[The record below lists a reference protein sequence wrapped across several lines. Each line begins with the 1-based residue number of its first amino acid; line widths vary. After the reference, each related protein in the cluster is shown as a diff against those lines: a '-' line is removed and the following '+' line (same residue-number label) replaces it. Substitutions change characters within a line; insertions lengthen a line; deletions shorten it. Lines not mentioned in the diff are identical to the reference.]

1 MRKLLFFLCLPFLG
15 GSEPFLG
22 VDFFFYSF
30 LPLKGGVV
38 LAKKSVYVVREPL
51 VHPKLGDLNEW
62 YYTALECLEAAQ
74 ASGKLSEAEFSSRK
88 SELNGSYEGSFR
100 GLAKTGCVFID
111 ARRKKFLEHKKQH
124 LDITPKQVESA
135 NSTVQMFDDLPS
147 VQNAGVSTDN
157 QNPGLSITQEQIDF
171 LGQFKEIG
179 GLSFYHYLFPD
190 NESLGEQHFD
200 YSHPN
205 AIYAAETFVD
215 GESRWQSIVMYRDRF
230 DDDYKNNII
239 RGRDKTVCGGLLY
252 FGKKRES
259 KYAQKI
265 RALIFDL
272 DDVGKKELS
281 NLFEQFDQDSLPRP
295 TFIAS
300 SGTGVHLYY
309 VFTDSINL
317 FPNTRLQLNAL
328 KHDLTDRLWQYRVTS
343 NDPEV
348 QYQSISQG
356 FRMVGSINA
365 KYGSRVRVFLTGK
378 EVDIDYLNRFVT
390 DERSRVDLSTPF
402 KESKMTRQQAE
413 KKYPEWF
420 DRVVLKGESKPRK
433 WDIAGKVNGENPYAM
448 YEWWVKKADQV
459 RAGHRYYFLFAMAIY
474 ACKVDYPREW
484 LIKDM
489 WEVFEDLK
497 QIKHNNPLVN
507 SDIAAALEGYD
518 QEYYHYTANMISRLT
533 GIRIEK
539 NKRNYLSQSEHLKG
553 MRKKKAELKEQGKL
567 KNPEGRPKGEAGST
581 HEQKIK
587 DYIEKNPDASIAK
600 IARELGISRPTV
612 YKIVGSERGEEKK
625 EKVKQYIRE
634 HLELTAKQ
642 VSQATGVSVPTV
654 YKYQKEVRGEY
665 HENNEEL

>member
-1 MRKLLFFLCLPFLG
+1 MA
-15 GSEPFLG
+15 E
-22 VDFFFYSF
+22 
-30 LPLKGGVV
+30 
-38 LAKKSVYVVREPL
+38 KSVYVVHEPL

-62 YYTALECLEAAQ
+62 FHTALDGLEVDQ
-74 ASGKLSEAEFSSRK
+74 ASGKLSEAEFSIRK
-88 SELNGSYEGSFR
+88 SELNRSFAASFR
-100 GLAKTGCVFID
+100 VLAKNGWVYID

-124 LDITPKQVESA
+124 PDTTPKQVEST
-135 NSTVQMFDDLPS
+135 NSTVQMFDDIPSLP
-147 VQNAGVSTDN
+147 NAGVCTDTP
-157 QNPGLSITQEQIDF
+157 NPGLTVTQEQIDF

-179 GLSFYHYLFPD
+179 GLGFYHYLFPN
-190 NESLGEQHFD
+190 NELLSEQHYD

-205 AIYAAETFVD
+205 AIYSAETFVD
-215 GESRWQSIVMYRDRF
+215 GESRWQSMIMYRDLF
-230 DDDYKNNII
+230 DDDYRNNII
-239 RGRDKTVCGGLLY
+239 RGSAKTVCGGLLY

-272 DDVGKKELS
+272 DGVGKKELS

-328 KHDLTDRLWQYRVTS
+328 KHDLTDRLWQYGVTS

-348 QYQSISQG
+348 QYQSINQG

-420 DRVVLKGESKPRK
+420 DRVVLKGESKPQK
-433 WDIAGKVNGENPYAM
+433 WDIAGKVHGENPYAM

-484 LIKDM
+484 LIRDM
-489 WEVFEDLK
+489 WEVFENLK

-518 QEYYHYTANMISRLT
+518 QEYYHYTANMISKLT

-539 NKRNYLSQSEHLKG
+539 SKRNYLPQEEHLKV
-553 MRKKKAELKEQGKL
+553 MRKKKKELKEQGKL
-567 KNPEGRPKGEAGST
+567 KNPEGRPKGEAGSA
-581 HEQKIK
+581 HERRIK
-587 DYIEKNPDASIAK
+587 DYIEKNPGASIAQ

-625 EKVKQYIRE
+625 EKVKQYIRD

-665 HENNEEL
+665 HENNEESRG